1 MGKLWVPPSVSQAL
15 RDTTA
20 QHNRELLDMFQ
31 LNGSVQSRWN
41 PELARLDPLLKL
53 GKAKDG
59 ADDPQVRP
67 GFWHLI
73 RLNELA
79 PFWVQP
85 LTDARGG
92 FVEPTSQMLEMLRL
106 SDLQNSRAVKARRAE
121 DERLMRERNAAR
133 AREDEVRNDEL
144 RERVAAVTRTQ
155 VSMNPD
161 TPWTQNAA
169 GAKRRPKAA

>member
-1 MGKLWVPPSVSQAL
+1 MSQLWVPPSVSRSL

-20 QHNRELLDMFQ
+20 AHNQELLSMFQ

-41 PELARLDPLLKL
+41 RELRLLDPLLRI

-59 ADDPQVRP
+59 AVDPQVRP

-85 LTDARGG
+85 LTDPHGG
-92 FVEPTSQMLEMLRL
+92 FVEPTSAMLETLRQ
-106 SDLQNSRAVKARRAE
+106 SDLQNSRAVKARRAQ
-121 DERLMRERNAAR
+121 DEREMRDRNAAR
-133 AREDEVRNDEL
+133 AREDEVRADEL
-144 RERVAAVTRTQ
+144 RERVASVTRTQ

-161 TPWTQNAA
+161 VPWAQNAA